1 MPLIPYALLAPSPH
15 LSLGP
20 FAICSLLTSQAL
32 LTVTDCNLTPG
43 DDEYLPD
50 CDEDT
55 KYLHAATVLTFL
67 VGGTELFLSL
77 LSAGEAVARVLS
89 VPVTKAYCSA
99 CGTSLCRKKL
109 HTNTNT
115 HTHSVLHRNVSNQ
128 ELFRSIHTKHKQS
141 SCSFRCM
148 G

>member
-43 DDEYLPD
+43 DSEYLPD

-55 KYLHAATVLTFL
+55 KYLHAATVLSFL
-67 VGGTELFLSL
+67 VGATELFLSL

-99 CGTSLCRKKL
+99 CGTPLC
-109 HTNTNT
+109 
-115 HTHSVLHRNVSNQ
+115 
-128 ELFRSIHTKHKQS
+128 
-141 SCSFRCM
+141 
-148 G
+148 